1 MNIMWMPF
9 VPDSQSPASGS
20 RPARPMRPM
29 NRADSPSAT
38 SRRWARS
45 VSRLTLR
52 ARISVAMRPAAFRD
66 LDLQVQDDED
76 DGRPEDDDE
85 QRREDASD
93 QREEHLDRGLRGLLL
108 SALAPL
114 DAELLGLDLEH
125 LRDRDAELLGLD
137 DGADEVRQRSD
148 VRARDDVAQCVAT
161 RLAHADLRQRAA
173 ELVREGTLKLLDD
186 LPQRGIEAETGTDR
200 DGQQVQ
206 GVRDHQQDGLLAC
219 LDLAAEPELR
229 CDVAE
234 DPADDRHQRPDHER
248 EAEHAD
254 DGEQEE
260 EQDRADD
267 RADRPDAEPVGDPH
281 VAWIPG
287 QRQAL
292 LGRRSNG

>member
-29 NRADSPSAT
+29 NRAHSPSAT
-38 SRRWARS
+38 SRRSARS

-52 ARISVAMRPAAFRD
+52 ARIGVAMRGADVRD

-85 QRREDASD
+85 QRREDAPD
-93 QREEHLDRGLRGLLL
+93 EREEHLDRGLRGLLL
-108 SALAPL
+108 GTLAPL
-114 DAELLGLDLEH
+114 DAQLLGLDLEH
-125 LRDRDAELLGLD
+125 LRDRHAELLGLD
-137 DGADEVRQRSD
+137 DGADEVRQWSD

-161 RLAHADLRQRAA
+161 RLADADLRQRAA
-173 ELVREGTLKLLDD
+173 ELVREGTLELLDD

-200 DGQQVQ
+200 DRQQVQ
-206 GVRDHQQDGLLAC
+206 GIRDHQQDGLLAC
-219 LDLAAEPELR
+219 LDLPAEPELR

-234 DPADDRHQRPDHER
+234 DAADQRHKRADDWR
-248 EAEHAD
+248 EAEQAYD
-254 DGEQEE
+254 DEQEE

-267 RADRPDAEPVGDPH
+267 RPDRLDAEPVRDPH
-281 VAWIPG
+281 ISWVAG
-287 QRQAL
+287 ESQAL
-292 LGRRSNG
+292 LRRRSH